1 MSRCS
6 RCGIVADGQYCSA
19 CGTKL
24 SSLSP
29 TQAAYSAPV
38 PAAGPGYSMPHA
50 AAARGFGQIFGLDPR
65 IAALTLVVDFMLF
78 GGEFVTAG
86 LIWPFSVAAGLVL
99 GLIAYKAQMRWYGD
113 DRESALIKG
122 LILGLLTA
130 IPTPIPA
137 FLYIPSGIVGLV
149 HNFRRK

>member
-1 MSRCS
+1 
-6 RCGIVADGQYCSA
+6 
-19 CGTKL
+19 
-24 SSLSP
+24 
-29 TQAAYSAPV
+29 
-38 PAAGPGYSMPHA
+38 MPHA

>member
-1 MSRCS
+1 MSRCT
-6 RCGIVADGQYCSA
+6 RCGLVADGQYCSA

-24 SSLSP
+24 SSFSSTP
-29 TQAAYSAPV
+29 VAYSAPL
-38 PAAGPGYSMPHA
+38 PSAPGYPTPHA
-50 AAARGFGQIFGLDPR
+50 TAARGFAQIFGLDPR

-78 GGEFVTAG
+78 GGEIVTAG
-86 LIWPFSVAAGLVL
+86 LIWPFSAAAGLVL
-99 GLIAYKAQMRWYGD
+99 GFIAYKAQRRWYGD

-130 IPTPIPA
+130 IPGPIPA